1 MKCDRCNKEI
11 HKTEGSCGTGYATNE
26 HNETICYECC
36 ADVDREWMRTHDKIT
51 LYLTEQSGAWSIT
64 NWPGS
69 LHFDNLHVRTGR
81 HNFARVRYDT
91 WIRFEGQLW
100 HGVRC
105 GDNTE
110 IVHLQRVQ
118 G

>member
-11 HKTEGSCGTGYATNE
+11 VKPEGCGTGYATNE

-51 LYLTEQSGAWSIT
+51 LYLTEQNGAWSIT